1 MRRKHS
7 RNEENKYKNLK
18 KEKSLV
24 CSRNRNKI
32 SKTNTLVTKTE
43 VGTR

>member
-18 KEKSLV
+18 KEKSLSV
-24 CSRNRNKI
+24 PETGIR
-32 SKTNTLVTKTE
+32 
-43 VGTR
+43 